1 MASFLFVEGSKPDW
15 AAHVNDPIGMIS
27 DVLAFDN
34 AVAEA
39 LKFAKKRW

>member
-1 MASFLFVEGSKPDW
+1 M
-15 AAHVNDPIGMIS
+15 NDPIGMIS

-39 LKFAKKRW
+39 LKFAKKMVIRC